1 MDDATR
7 SYLVKLGNPYAK
19 LSIVDQEELP
29 LISAEQPRRIDLVWK
44 KRTEVYNYIG
54 ETFSLPIVRNRPS
67 PLLKQLGEKLVRLSP
82 RAQNE
87 FHRRIAAYLPDER
100 IVYNRLPPNQLDQLF
115 ARLLEVAEAVSAMD
129 GQADH

>member
-1 MDDATR
+1 M
-7 SYLVKLGNPYAK
+7 
-19 LSIVDQEELP
+19 
-29 LISAEQPRRIDLVWK
+29 
-44 KRTEVYNYIG
+44 YNYIG